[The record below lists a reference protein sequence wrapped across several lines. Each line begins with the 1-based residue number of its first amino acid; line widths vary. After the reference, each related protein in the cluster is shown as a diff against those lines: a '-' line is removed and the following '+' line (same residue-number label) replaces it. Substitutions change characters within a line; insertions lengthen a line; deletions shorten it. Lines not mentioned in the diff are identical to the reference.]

1 MTISLDTHRLRSIS
15 EQDCSNQMQQSGLLG
30 GQKIHREMKCAV
42 THASKTWWIFADVT
56 GAEIQPERL
65 RQIVA
70 AIFDWGFGELTDLL
84 SVRHA

>member
-1 MTISLDTHRLRSIS
+1 
-15 EQDCSNQMQQSGLLG
+15 
-30 GQKIHREMKCAV
+30 MKCAAA
-42 THASKTWWIFADVT
+42 HASKTWWIFADVA

-84 SVRHA
+84 SVRHV